1 MSNLKVN
8 QSILLS
14 PINASRG
21 IIICDIDEEEPK
33 TLLEIGGVIT
43 NSNHSP
49 PYTTITPI
57 PSRQSSA
64 TPTTVTWTTESVV
77 HEIVPPPYSPYPDAN
92 EHKIIPIA
100 NVVVPPPT
108 TWSSTNAQEKA
119 LQNAE
124 RGMFELYFISV
135 CDKLRAS
142 LFFLTITW

>member
-49 PYTTITPI
+49 PYATITPI

-64 TPTTVTWTTESVV
+64 TPTTVTWTTEPLV

-124 RGMFELYFISV
+124 RGMFELCYFYL
-135 CDKLRAS
+135 CCEYLRAS
-142 LFFLTITW
+142 LFSTINW